1 MCFVFVKAF
10 FSSYESETVMTMD
23 GNIYYLQYGS
33 YISKDILNE
42 SVSHLSNYYI
52 SEEEGK
58 YYVYVGMFTNYENA
72 LRYSELLE
80 NDNIYTFIKNDY
92 LTDSSLINDI
102 KKLDES
108 FIKEENTSKLK
119 KINDEILNL
128 FKEKN

>member
-1 MCFVFVKAF
+1 
-10 FSSYESETVMTMD
+10 MTMD